1 MSQTEAKSQTPAAR
15 EIPWSPDP
23 AARAQPRLGRR
34 ILAWFITLAT
44 VAVAAWLGRA
54 MWNTYVEAPWTRD
67 GTVRT
72 YVVTLAPE
80 VAGRIVALPVAD
92 NQLVQQGQVLLVID
106 PTNYEIAVR
115 LDQAA
120 VQQAEANMQNAERE
134 SQRRQELPTLA
145 VTVEQKQ
152 TYATQAV
159 AAQAQYQQALANLHQ
174 AQVNLER
181 CIIHS
186 PVNGWVTNLLTQTGD
201 YATEGQN
208 VISVTNADA
217 FWVDGYFEETNL
229 DRIQVGDPASV
240 KLMGYSQILHGH
252 VDSIARAINVA
263 NAQPNRQ
270 GLATVNPIFT
280 WVRLAQRIPVR
291 VHIDKVPPGVVLVAG
306 MTATVQIDPRPPSE
320 APSADK

>member
-1 MSQTEAKSQTPAAR
+1 
-15 EIPWSPDP
+15 
-23 AARAQPRLGRR
+23 
-34 ILAWFITLAT
+34 
-44 VAVAAWLGRA
+44 
-54 MWNTYVEAPWTRD
+54 
-67 GTVRT
+67 
-72 YVVTLAPE
+72 VTMAPE

-106 PTNYEIAVR
+106 PTNYQIAVR
-115 LDQAA
+115 LGEAA
-120 VQQAEANMQNAERE
+120 VKQAEANMQNAERE
-134 SQRRQELPTLA
+134 SERRQELPTLA

-152 TYATQAV
+152 TFATEAV

-181 CIIHS
+181 CVIHS
-186 PVNGWVTNLLTQTGD
+186 PVNGWITNLLAQRGD

-208 VISVTNADA
+208 VISVTDADS

-229 DRIQVGDPASV
+229 DRIQVGDPATV
-240 KLMGYSQILHGH
+240 KLMGYPQIVHGH

-263 NAQPNRQ
+263 NAQPNGQ

-291 VHIDKVPPGVVLVAG
+291 VHIDKAPPGVTLVAG
-306 MTATVQIDPRPPSE
+306 MTATVQIDPRPP
-320 APSADK
+320 AADK

>member
-1 MSQTEAKSQTPAAR
+1 MSQTEAKSHTEAAR

-23 AARAQPRLGRR
+23 AGRVRPRWGRR

-44 VAVAAWLGRA
+44 VAVAVVLGRA

-72 YVVTLAPE
+72 YVVTMAPE
-80 VAGRIVALPVAD
+80 VAGRIVALPVVD
-92 NQLVQQGQVLLVID
+92 NQYVHQGQVLLVID

-152 TYATQAV
+152 IYATQAV

-174 AQVNLER
+174 AQVNLDR

-186 PVNGWVTNLLTQTGD
+186 TVNGWVTNLLTQTGD

-229 DRIQVGDPASV
+229 DRINVGDPATI
-240 KLMGYSQILHGH
+240 KLMGYREVLRGH
-252 VDSIARAINVA
+252 VDSIARAISVS
-263 NAQPNRQ
+263 NAQPNSE

-291 VHIDKVPPGVVLVAG
+291 VHVDKVPPGVTLVAG
-306 MTATVQIDPRPPSE
+306 MTATVQIDPRPP
-320 APSADK
+320 AADK